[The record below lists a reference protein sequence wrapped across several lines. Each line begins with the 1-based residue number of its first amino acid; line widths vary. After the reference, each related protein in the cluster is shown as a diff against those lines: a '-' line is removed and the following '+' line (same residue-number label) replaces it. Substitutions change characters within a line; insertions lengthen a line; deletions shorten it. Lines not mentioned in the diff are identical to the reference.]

1 MITNTNTTSKKKFHK
16 FRALS
21 ELKDEAKGGYI
32 EMDIKVPPNFQ
43 PNQTIELELETKAGT
58 PHPHLI
64 FITPYSKSRNEKG
77 KKNDKNCNRN
87 FNAYD
92 YKVVLRM
99 DESGDFKVD
108 KPDYVTERTIE
119 LVGPKFWNKET
130 RIIHLGSEGLRL
142 TVVKSGQRQKIQYLD
157 EAKKERNIQND
168 YEEGK
173 VVLQAKFD
181 GYHCISSKLLL
192 VDKAK
197 YLIQTQL
204 CTTRRIC
211 NFDDHVIIVTLEKA
225 SITADK
231 EKYLEMILIQEEKEN
246 LRAFDIHKIGENQFA
261 FKVNVN
267 NILVGS
273 PAYVMVKMNDED
285 VPDPTEMKLFPIR
298 VIEHDDVNDD
308 CPCKDSIEYLSL
320 FKNVKKRNNSES
332 SSCSAKK
339 LCQNSP
345 MADSLSP
352 PSDFSPTSNL
362 DGNISPNNNGG
373 EIVQDDI
380 ELVDEKV
387 IVENLPSAEVQN
399 LPDLGDIGFENFLS
413 ADGPI
418 SLKNRKF
425 YQKQECF
432 LCKAKPMISDYATK
446 LSFTFDKKFVFW
458 SVIILC
464 ITGILIMK
472 V

>member
-1 MITNTNTTSKKKFHK
+1 MNTNTTSTAIFHK

-32 EMDIKVPPNFQ
+32 EWSFKVPPDER
-43 PNQTIELELETKAGT
+43 TIELELRTKAGT
-58 PHPHLI
+58 PHPHLL

-77 KKNDKNCNRN
+77 KKNDKTSKRN

-99 DESGDFKVD
+99 DESGEFKVD
-108 KPDYVTERTIE
+108 KPDYVTDRTVE
-119 LVGPKFWNKET
+119 LVGPNFWDKET
-130 RIIHLGSEGLRL
+130 RIIHLGSDGLRL

-168 YEEGK
+168 YDEGK
-173 VVLQAKFD
+173 AVLQAKFD

-204 CTTRRIC
+204 CTTSRIC
-211 NFDDHVIIVTLEKA
+211 NFGDHVIFVVFEKA

-231 EKYLEMILIQEEKEN
+231 EKFLEMILFQEENEDMIYMEKA
-246 LRAFDIHKIGENQFA
+246 RSSDVHKIGDLFA
-261 FKVNVN
+261 FKVNLNTICVDSQAYM
-267 NILVGS
+267 LV
-273 PAYVMVKMNDED
+273 KINDED
-285 VPDPTEMKLFPIR
+285 VPDSKIEPIPIR
-298 VIEHDDVNDD
+298 VIEHEDGNVD
-308 CPCKDSIEYLSL
+308 CPCQDSIKHLSL
-320 FKNVKKRNNSES
+320 FKNVQKRTNSES

-345 MADSLSP
+345 MANSLSP

-362 DGNISPNNNGG
+362 DGNFSPNNIVQNGG
-373 EIVQDDI
+373 EIDQGDI
-380 ELVDEKV
+380 ESVDENV
-387 IVENLPSAEVQN
+387 LVENLPSAEVQN

-418 SLKNRKF
+418 SLKNRNF
-425 YQKQECF
+425 YQKCF
-432 LCKAKPMISDYATK
+432 LCKAKPFFSDYVKK
-446 LSFTFDKKFVFW
+446 LSFTFDRKFVL
-458 SVIILC
+458 SVFIFC
-464 ITGILIMK
+464 IVGIVIMN